1 MSGYPNVATAYPS
14 ELMNGYN
21 GDSLQA
27 IAILFIVLTTVCVAI
42 RVYARRV
49 GNVKWGLDDSL
60 IIPSTVFCL
69 ALCTCA
75 LGGYARLASSNAP
88 KIDLS
93 DRALGYHEAA
103 ILATHPE
110 KLIRKAKFLMVAP
123 LLYLNAVLF
132 PKLAI
137 LATYLRI
144 FTVPAYR
151 ISCWTLAIFL
161 VVNWLTFTV
170 ACFLMCRPLAYLWD
184 KTIVGGHCFDI
195 NLFYRWS
202 AFPNIVTDV
211 AMLVLPLPVVW
222 KLHTSNNIKVGLT
235 LMFAAGGIGLLTSI
249 LRFAGYFF
257 HSPTSDT
264 TYAGV
269 YLYIYVVCESGMYLV
284 AACLLTYKPLAK
296 LFRKDGPLSINRT
309 RFKSMTWG
317 VSDNSSRASTGTAN
331 MPLRN
336 SRKDRF
342 EPLEETGS
350 RATKSSRETDFV

>member
-1 MSGYPNVATAYPS
+1 MEASHIEQHQGRSHAHVRSRRHVSRFPGTTC
-14 ELMNGYN
+14 
-21 GDSLQA
+21 DS
-27 IAILFIVLTTVCVAI
+27 T
-42 RVYARRV
+42 
-49 GNVKWGLDDSL
+49 L
-60 IIPSTVFCL
+60 I
-69 ALCTCA
+69 
-75 LGGYARLASSNAP
+75 
-88 KIDLS
+88 
-93 DRALGYHEAA
+93 
-103 ILATHPE
+103 
-110 KLIRKAKFLMVAP
+110 
-123 LLYLNAVLF
+123 
-132 PKLAI
+132 
-137 LATYLRI
+137 
-144 FTVPAYR
+144 
-151 ISCWTLAIFL
+151 
-161 VVNWLTFTV
+161 
-170 ACFLMCRPLAYLWD
+170 
-184 KTIVGGHCFDI
+184 
-195 NLFYRWS
+195 
-202 AFPNIVTDV
+202 TDN
-211 AMLVLPLPVVW
+211 
-222 KLHTSNNIKVGLT
+222 S
-235 LMFAAGGIGLLTSI
+235 GLLTSI